1 MSRGHKYESLGGFNL
16 YYDGSRRIVVR
27 DGKPVQT
34 YDPYEALYEWP
45 LSGSRG

>member
-1 MSRGHKYESLGGFNL
+1 MSRIRGFNF
-16 YYDGSRRIVVR
+16 YYDGSRRIVAQVR

-34 YDPYEALYEWP
+34 YDPYEALYGWP